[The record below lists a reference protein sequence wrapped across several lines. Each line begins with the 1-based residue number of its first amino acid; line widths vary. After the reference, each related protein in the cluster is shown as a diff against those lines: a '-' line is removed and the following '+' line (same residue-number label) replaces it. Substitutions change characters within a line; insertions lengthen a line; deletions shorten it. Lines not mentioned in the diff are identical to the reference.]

1 MPLDVGT
8 LGLGV
13 APYVVRVTAL
23 DQGTFGDYSV
33 LGVLIASG
41 NLSSWTPSTVV
52 LPSATMRGAA
62 AGGQVSQAA
71 RYLYAIGGDSGGA
84 SPTRNNF
91 TMVGTL
97 NKYGNLGAW
106 KRACDLWCA
115 AWMPGA
121 PPRQLYH
128 AMLDL
133 CLGRASHAR
142 DIERWRDR
150 TLAVA
155 ADVGCFHWPLEF
167 PEVFLDAGGR
177 PSPSGG
183 FDAVIGNPPWEMLRG
198 DRARE
203 TSARAEGAA
212 LVAFARKAGVYRSQG
227 GGHANQCQLF
237 VERAFQLARPGGRIG
252 LVLPASLLSA
262 EGSARLRRSLMLSHR
277 LESIT
282 VFDNRRALF
291 PIHRSYRFATL
302 TAARSEPYASSSF
315 PLNRSFD
322 PRTSE
327 SPRNPFTIGTDG
339 CCRPRQNV
347 TNLEIGNPSGVKW
360 WTSS

>member
-1 MPLDVGT
+1 MRQARRQIESADDDV
-8 LGLGV
+8 V
-13 APYVVRVTAL
+13 EAVHAKESAL
-23 DQGTFGDYSV
+23 EA
-33 LGVLIASG
+33 LAS
-41 NLSSWTPSTVV
+41 
-52 LPSATMRGAA
+52 
-62 AGGQVSQAA
+62 
-71 RYLYAIGGDSGGA
+71 D
-84 SPTRNNF
+84 
-91 TMVGTL
+91 
-97 NKYGNLGAW
+97 GNLGAW

-198 DRARE
+198 DRSRE

-212 LVAFARKAGVYRSQG
+212 LVAFALSPVAALFLAGRERLPIALAAGLIAALVFVRHRDNILRLARGEETKIGAKG
-227 GGHANQCQLF
+227 GGS
-237 VERAFQLARPGGRIG
+237 P
-252 LVLPASLLSA
+252 PS
-262 EGSARLRRSLMLSHR
+262 
-277 LESIT
+277 
-282 VFDNRRALF
+282 
-291 PIHRSYRFATL
+291 
-302 TAARSEPYASSSF
+302 TA
-315 PLNRSFD
+315 
-322 PRTSE
+322 
-327 SPRNPFTIGTDG
+327 
-339 CCRPRQNV
+339 
-347 TNLEIGNPSGVKW
+347 
-360 WTSS
+360 